1 MDRMHRSNSHNNHR
15 NNPGGQNTRHQ
26 GQNVGGRGGQ
36 HTHHQGQS
44 AGGRGM
50 HGGQNTQHQGHNVGG
65 RGGQNTHQQGQSTGG
80 RGTHG
85 GQNTHHQGRSA
96 RGRGMHGSQGTHQQG
111 ESSRGRGTHGGQN
124 THHQGQSAR
133 GRGTHSGQNTHHQG
147 QSAERG
153 AHGGQNSHHQG
164 QSARGRGTHG
174 GQNTNQQGQSARG
187 RGTHDDPFKSFDII
201 DWFSGITNMEN
212 KAQKNRRGRA
222 HSESRGGSG
231 IRLEVHHTTGAQHSQ
246 ILSGAAQGAYRDRTQ
261 QNDTTGG
268 RRNGNP
274 QVQASG
280 HGSQQQRYGTP
291 VMLSNRHKSPLR
303 YGSQN
308 LSASFSTKM
317 KVSDTFSA
325 FQTNKT
331 GFSVRAKSV
340 QNLSELSMESKT
352 ENNRSNENDMPISQK
367 TVKNKKIDLQEISKL
382 TTLEPSEI
390 IMKLAAPGSGL
401 REFLNE
407 NTMDFQIT
415 EGFLNILNTIITIT
429 TNQQNLIYILSHVQ
443 GSGFLKQ
450 VLTFHMLESYKAITQ
465 LHRKHLFFEHIITLA
480 MELAS
485 IFPSS
490 SFMEVTIIKT
500 LVQNAFRDMEVNGN
514 IVSTENKKKL
524 MDLEKF
530 LQHLQEKKGEGT
542 LKSDNYIY
550 IVGNKESIE
559 SDFRQLSI
567 YPTYEDICLSQKPSM
582 RPNIIDG
589 SYADARSYLDTHFRL
604 MREDFIRPL
613 RDGISGLVTLKKQD
627 LDKAKIDDIR
637 IYFDAKIR
645 SPLCTRAGI
654 VHEVHFSNKNLK
666 YVRWEISKRL
676 LYGSLVCLS
685 NDNFKN
691 MLFATVAD
699 RKVSDLQKGVIALI
713 FTEESRQQ
721 MAQYAVDDNFLMIE
735 ATTYFEAYR
744 HVLEGL
750 KEMVASEIPFQN
762 YIVFCNTTMYPPLYV
777 SQNPAGYT
785 LEKLIKSDKSAIQQ
799 YHNAGGPLHPL
810 GTTVLNMFLKKQFNV
825 LDSSTWPTKEE
836 LQLDQSQFKAFQ
848 MALTSEL
855 SIIQGPPGTGKTYV
869 GLKILYAL
877 LNNSSLWKQGNNP
890 ILVVCYTNHALDQ
903 FLEGILKYLKCNIV
917 RVGSRSSSEI
927 MQKCSLSKIRSQ
939 KSRQNLPGYMR
950 ALHAELSDERKL
962 NQDNLVQKSVLLQNA
977 TNEVLHESVLEKYI
991 PPHHF
996 HSLMLKKEYQEIES
1010 SSEIS
1015 SIILEWL
1022 GISAVN
1028 QNTPEKKQ
1036 DVTYWDI
1043 ENFIKENDELSE
1055 DSMAM
1060 EAEED
1065 EFIKVTDEAELAE
1078 TERMIEEDDDIR
1090 REIKVA
1096 RRIAEMSK
1104 KESLLFVEDEYE
1116 DEQES
1121 EDHGTDTEPDYQDG
1135 WQMPSKMKKK
1145 LKKQMKHELQETSH
1159 MEEEECK
1166 LIVDLFQ
1173 LSLKKRWEVYRC
1185 WRSKYLCDIRNEIFT
1200 VENLYQIVVNRMA
1213 ELRNQEDLLILQEAD
1228 IIGMTTTGAAK
1239 FRRLLQNVQPKI
1251 VIVEEAAEV
1260 LEAHIITTLNSSC
1273 QHLILIGDHQQL
1285 RPSTTVYELA
1295 KNFNLEVS
1303 MFERLI
1309 RMKIPYVRLDYQHR
1323 MRPEIAQLLTPHIYD
1338 KLENNASVLTYENI
1352 KGVCHSLFFVD
1363 HHHLE
1368 EHIKEGKS
1376 HQNVHEATFVKSLC
1390 FYFIQQGYSPSQIT
1404 ILTTYSGQLHCLQKM
1419 MPKAQFQGVRVC
1431 VVDKYQG
1438 EENEIIILSLVRS
1451 NLVGNVGF
1459 LKIPNRVCV
1468 ALSRAKKGL
1477 FCIGNME
1484 LLSKV
1489 PLWSAI
1495 NDVLDENG
1503 LIGKELK
1510 LQCVNHPDTATYVSK
1525 SSDFADV
1532 PEGGCKIPCQFRLNC
1547 GHVCPLLC
1555 HPYDQ
1560 QHENVVCRKPCTKSV
1575 CENGHKCRKLCGDP
1589 CGKCE
1594 EVVPKGIPL
1603 CGHIQDVPCSM
1614 DPEEFGCKGPCI
1626 KILHCGHKCV
1636 RLCGQICKCPE
1647 KVTVTLECGHTVKT
1661 LCFMKTEVELAGTT
1675 LKCHVKCEEK
1685 LDCGHNCPGNCNSCD
1700 TRGFHLTCGNACG
1713 IPLYCSHKC
1722 EEKCNTR
1729 CFCNR
1734 SCENSCFHGKCLQKC
1749 SEPCAPCTKPCGWW
1763 CKHKRCTK
1771 LCWEPCDREACDE
1784 PCRKN
1789 LKCGHPCIGFC
1800 GEPCPKKCRVC
1811 DADEVQE
1818 LIFGNETK
1826 SDARFVQLMDC
1837 PHFFEETSFSEWMVS
1852 KEEDQIIKLKSCP
1865 KCLKPIRK
1873 SLRYGNLIKQTLSD
1887 LEKVKERISYK
1898 WINNLEMFL
1907 SENETELCNFPQ
1919 LDKTV
1924 QQLQEGNLTLRSLM
1938 LVAEKVIFWQKLG
1951 AIQNRVK
1958 KSPKIL
1964 IRILN
1969 DIPILSQA
1977 IVNATSK
1984 YDILEKYYELFR
1996 MALVVEATFIEQN
2009 MPEISIQKIK
2019 LLINEMYSE
2028 ERTVQLDE
2036 LHAHLQKFPVHMDL
2050 INVVKEKTVIY
2061 DTELLRQQLWH
2072 RCDAGHIYTTNVDEN
2087 KSPCC
2092 PQCNFSD
2099 EDGEEDEDADED

>member
-1 MDRMHRSNSHNNHR
+1 
-15 NNPGGQNTRHQ
+15 
-26 GQNVGGRGGQ
+26 
-36 HTHHQGQS
+36 
-44 AGGRGM
+44 
-50 HGGQNTQHQGHNVGG
+50 
-65 RGGQNTHQQGQSTGG
+65 
-80 RGTHG
+80 
-85 GQNTHHQGRSA
+85 
-96 RGRGMHGSQGTHQQG
+96 
-111 ESSRGRGTHGGQN
+111 
-124 THHQGQSAR
+124 
-133 GRGTHSGQNTHHQG
+133 
-147 QSAERG
+147 
-153 AHGGQNSHHQG
+153 
-164 QSARGRGTHG
+164 
-174 GQNTNQQGQSARG
+174 
-187 RGTHDDPFKSFDII
+187 
-201 DWFSGITNMEN
+201 MEN
-212 KAQKNRRGRA
+212 KAQKNQKGRPQSESRDGTGGRQEVHHAAGAQHSKMSSDDPFELLGAFGVSDISHVANNA
-222 HSESRGGSG
+222 HKNRKGRPQSESRGGT
-231 IRLEVHHTTGAQHSQ
+231 RRRHEVHHATGAQQSKMP
-246 ILSGAAQGAYRDRTQ
+246 SGAAQGAYRARTQ

-291 VMLSNRHKSPLR
+291 GRLSNRHKSPLR

-308 LSASFSTKM
+308 LAGSLIKDDPFRLLGAVRDVSDISSIESKAYRNRKGRPQSESRGGTGTRQKVHHAADNPFKSLGAVGDVSDISSIESKAYRNRKGRPQSESRGGTGTRQKIHHTAGAQHSTMSSGAAQGAYREKTQENDTTGGRRKDNPQIHPSCRGSQQQHYGPPGRLSNCHKSPLQYGSRSMAASFSFEM
-317 KVSDTFSA
+317 KASE
-325 FQTNKT
+325 
-331 GFSVRAKSV
+331 AKSI
-340 QNLSELSMESKT
+340 QNPLELSIESKT
-352 ENNRSNENDMPISQK
+352 EEIRRNRDDMPASQK
-367 TVKNKKIDLQEISKL
+367 TGKNEKIDLNAISKL
-382 TTLEPSEI
+382 SALEPSKI

-401 REFLNE
+401 REFLKE
-407 NTMDFQIT
+407 NTIDLQIT
-415 EGFLNILNTIITIT
+415 EGFLNILSTIITST
-429 TNQQNLIYILSHVQ
+429 TNRQNLIYILSQVQ

-450 VLTFHMLESYKAITQ
+450 VLPFHLLESYEAITQ
-465 LHRKHLFFEHIITLA
+465 QYRKHLFFEHIITLA

-514 IVSTENKKKL
+514 IVSTENKKNL
-524 MDLEKF
+524 MDLNKF
-530 LQHLQEKKGEGT
+530 LQHLQEKKAEGT

-550 IVGNKESIE
+550 IVGNKENIE

-567 YPTYEDICLSQKPSM
+567 YPTYEDICLSQKPLI

-604 MREDFIRPL
+604 MREDFICPL
-613 RDGISGLVTLKKQD
+613 RDGISGLIAVKKQD

-645 SPLCTRAGI
+645 SPLCTHAGI
-654 VHEVHFSNKNLK
+654 VHEVHFSTKNLK
-666 YVRWEISKRL
+666 HVRWEISKRL
-676 LYGSLVCLS
+676 LYGSLICLS

-691 MLFATVAD
+691 MLLATVAD

-721 MAQYAVDDNFLMIE
+721 LAQYAVDDNFLMIE

-750 KEMVASEIPFQN
+750 KEMVESEIPFQN
-762 YIVFCNTTMYPPLYV
+762 NIVFCNTTMYPPLYV
-777 SQNPAGYT
+777 SQNPSGYT
-785 LEKLIKSDKSAIQQ
+785 LEKLIKPDNSTEKKYKSRT
-799 YHNAGGPLHPL
+799 HKLRTSLSG
-810 GTTVLNMFLKKQFNV
+810 KKQFNV
-825 LDSSTWPTKEE
+825 LDISTWPTKEE
-836 LQLDQSQFKAFQ
+836 LQLDQSQFRAFQ
-848 MALTSEL
+848 MALTREL

-877 LNNSSLWKQGNNP
+877 INNADLWKQGNNP
-890 ILVVCYTNHALDQ
+890 ILVVSYTNHALDQ

-927 MQKCSLSKIRSQ
+927 MQKCSLSEIRKK
-939 KSRQNLPGYMR
+939 KSCKNLPKYMR
-950 ALHAELSDERKL
+950 ALHAELSVEMELNRNMLSHKL
-962 NQDNLVQKSVLLQNA
+962 VLLENA
-977 TNEVLHESVLEKYI
+977 TNGVLHESILEKYI
-991 PPHHF
+991 LPHHF
-996 HSLMLKKEYQEIES
+996 RSLMIKKEYLEIRS
-1010 SSEIS
+1010 SSKIS

-1022 GISAVN
+1022 EISAVY
-1028 QNTPEKKQ
+1028 QNKLEKKQ
-1036 DVTYWDI
+1036 
-1043 ENFIKENDELSE
+1043 DELSE

-1060 EAEED
+1060 EAEDD

-1078 TERMIEEDDDIR
+1078 AERKIEEDDDIR
-1090 REIKVA
+1090 LEIKMA
-1096 RRIAEMSK
+1096 RWSAEMSK
-1104 KESLLFVEDEYE
+1104 KESLLFVADEYE

-1135 WQMPSKMKKK
+1135 WQLPLKMKNK
-1145 LKKQMKHELQETSH
+1145 LKKQIKHELQETFH
-1159 MEEEECK
+1159 MEEKECK
-1166 LIVDLFQ
+1166 LIMDIWELP
-1173 LSLKKRWEVYRC
+1173 LKKRWAVYRC
-1185 WRSKYLCDIRNEIFT
+1185 WRSQYLCDIRNEIFK
-1200 VENLYQIVVNRMA
+1200 VENLCQTVVNRRK
-1213 ELRNQEDLLILQEAD
+1213 ELRNEEDLLILQEAD
-1228 IIGMTTTGAAK
+1228 IIGMTTTGAARCRK
-1239 FRRLLQNVQPKI
+1239 LVQNVQPKI

-1309 RMKIPYVRLDYQHR
+1309 RMKIPYVRLDCQHR

-1338 KLENNASVLTYENI
+1338 KLENHASVLTYENI

-1363 HHHLE
+1363 HNHLE

-1376 HQNVHEATFVKSLC
+1376 HQNVHEAAFVKSLC

-1419 MPKAQFQGVRVC
+1419 MPKAQFEGVRVC

-1438 EENEIIILSLVRS
+1438 EENDIIILSLVRS

-1484 LLSKV
+1484 LLTKV

-1495 NDVLDENG
+1495 NDVLQENG

-1510 LQCVNHPDTATYVSK
+1510 LQCVNHPDTVTCVSK

-1532 PEGGCKIPCQFRLNC
+1532 PEGGCKIPCQFTLNC

-1560 QHENVVCRKPCTKSV
+1560 QHENVVCRIPCPKL
-1575 CENGHKCRKLCGDP
+1575 CENGHKCRKLCCDP
-1589 CGKCE
+1589 CKCE
-1594 EVVPKGIPL
+1594 EIVQKEIPL

-1614 DPEEFGCKGPCI
+1614 DPEEFCCKEPCI
-1626 KILHCGHKCV
+1626 KILQCGHKCV

-1661 LCFMKTEVELAGTT
+1661 LCFMKIEAELAGTT

-1722 EEKCNTR
+1722 EEKCNFT

-1734 SCENSCFHGKCLQKC
+1734 SCENSCFHGKCFQKC
-1749 SEPCAPCTKPCGWW
+1749 SEPCAPCTKPCGWK
-1763 CKHKRCTK
+1763 CKHKMCSK

-1784 PCRKN
+1784 PCRKK

-1818 LIFGNETK
+1818 LIFGNEAQP
-1826 SDARFVQLMDC
+1826 DARFVQLMDC
-1837 PHFFEETSFSEWMVS
+1837 PHFFEVKKFSEWMVS

-1887 LEKVKERISYK
+1887 VEKIKESISYK
-1898 WINNLEMFL
+1898 WMNNLEMFL
-1907 SENETELCNFPQ
+1907 SENVTELCNFPQ

-1938 LVAEKVIFWQKLG
+1938 LVAEKVTFWQKLG
-1951 AIQNRVK
+1951 AIQNKVK
-1958 KSPKIL
+1958 KSPRIL
-1964 IRILN
+1964 IRIVK
-1969 DIPILSQA
+1969 DIHIISNA
-1977 IVNATSK
+1977 IHNATNK
-1984 YDILEKYYELFR
+1984 YDILEKYYDLFR
-1996 MALVVEATFIEQN
+1996 MALEVEATFIEKDI
-2009 MPEISIQKIK
+2009 PKLAILKIK
-2019 LLINEMYSE
+2019 LLIKNMYSK
-2028 ERTVQLDE
+2028 ERTVHLDE
-2036 LHAHLQKFPVHMDL
+2036 LHALLQKFPIHMDL
-2050 INVVKEKTVIY
+2050 INIVKEKTVIY
-2061 DTELLRQQLWH
+2061 DTELLRQHLWH
-2072 RCDAGHIYTTNVDEN
+2072 RCESGHISNVDEN
-2087 KSPCC
+2087 KSLCC
-2092 PQCNFSD
+2092 LLCSFSGEGGD
-2099 EDGEEDEDADED
+2099 EDKD